1 MSNISDL
8 DLNLETLFQPAWA
21 QGKTEE
27 NRFEKFTGNEGVK
40 PQRRFSDKPG
50 ERRGPRRER
59 GDRNDRGERRGG
71 PPRGGKFGDRKGGFR
86 GGDRRDARR
95 ERPEPPAPLPEMAV
109 AFLPEEKG
117 VEQLARQIKMTGRAY
132 PLFQIANLILQKAD
146 RYSVELKPKKKADGT
161 MESLFVCALDDSPW
175 TSEDEAIAHA
185 LKNHFATFYQ
195 AERIPTDPP
204 KGVYTFVAQCGM
216 SGAILGPPNY
226 HDYQNQLRKLHAE
239 KFSRMPFEVFKSRV
253 KIVKDEAVVKKWI
266 EEQSFKTE
274 YTCLNVPEP
283 LKLASMEE
291 VEKHFRATHKDSII
305 KPVESQIVAG
315 VPSRTLRCT
324 GLQRLIRQ
332 EWEHQRRFPLPVATK
347 LSQQFAQHGL
357 QFFKV
362 NKTVTH
368 VSVAR
373 PQFLDIENSP
383 VSDGIKR
390 IVQYI
395 DANERCTRKQLIEAL
410 APTPKAAPAPAAVP
424 EATPAAEAPAAPAA
438 PATPVAEGETAAAPT
453 PEATGA
459 QAQGETTAQPP
470 APAAEQPAEAA
481 APAAPAATPEQ
492 TEVMVDLHWLIHQG
506 AVLEF
511 ADGHMETAK
520 KPAPK
525 PPKPEKKPA
534 TEAKP
539 AAEGEAPEATAETAP
554 AAEAPAQAEAPA
566 AAATEPAPTTG
577 QAANPEP
584 AAATEAPASAAES
597 APTTPAA
604 SAPTPEPVA
613 PQAPA
618 PAPTTE
624 APAETPTS
632 EEKPAAPA
640 SETAPGTQPPPAA

>member
-1 MSNISDL
+1 MSNVSDL

-40 PQRRFSDKPG
+40 PERRFSDKPG

-59 GDRNDRGERRGG
+59 SDRGERRDG

-86 GGDRRDARR
+86 GGDRRDDRR
-95 ERPEPPAPLPEMAV
+95 ERPEPPAPLPDVAV
-109 AFLPEEKG
+109 AFIPEEKG

-146 RYSVELKPKKKADGT
+146 RYSVELKPKKKADGA
-161 MESLFVCALDDSPW
+161 MQALFVCALDDSPW
-175 TSEDEAIAHA
+175 TSEEEAVAHV
-185 LKNHFATFYQ
+185 LKHHFATFYQ
-195 AERIPTDPP
+195 AERTPTDPP

-216 SGAILGPPNY
+216 SGVILGPPNY

-239 KFSRMPFEVFKSRV
+239 KFSRMPFDVFKSRV

-266 EEQSFKTE
+266 EDQSFKTE

-283 LKLASMEE
+283 LKLPSMEE

-305 KPVESQIVAG
+305 KPVESHLVAG
-315 VPSRTLRCT
+315 TPSRSLRCA

-332 EWEHQRRFPLPVATK
+332 EWEHQRHFPLPIATK

-362 NKTVTH
+362 NRTVTH

-395 DANERCTRKQLIEAL
+395 NANPKCTRKKLIEAL
-410 APTPKAAPAPAAVP
+410 APTPKSAPAPA
-424 EATPAAEAPAAPAA
+424 
-438 PATPVAEGETAAAPT
+438 PVS
-453 PEATGA
+453 
-459 QAQGETTAQPP
+459 PP
-470 APAAEQPAEAA
+470 APAAEAATTSAPAAAVAPDEPAPAA
-481 APAAPAATPEQ
+481 APAAEPVAEKPAAASASPATPEQ

-525 PPKPEKKPA
+525 PPKPEKQPAPEEKPA
-534 TEAKP
+534 PAGETTATTEAAP
-539 AAEGEAPEATAETAP
+539 AAGSPAGSQPQVEAPAVAETAP
-554 AAEAPAQAEAPA
+554 A
-566 AAATEPAPTTG
+566 TG
-577 QAANPEP
+577 QAAGSEPADASETPAPTAENVPMTEVP
-584 AAATEAPASAAES
+584 AAA
-597 APTTPAA
+597 
-604 SAPTPEPVA
+604 
-613 PQAPA
+613 
-618 PAPTTE
+618 
-624 APAETPTS
+624 
-632 EEKPAAPA
+632 EKPAAPA
-640 SETAPGTQPPPAA
+640 SETPPTA